1 LLPDG
6 LAQGPA
12 GRLRVPSAA
21 LSVMERA
28 VSDAGIPA
36 VGLFA
41 QVPHYV
47 SAAYPMAAVEL
58 LRWLGRYLDVEL
70 PVGALASRALET
82 RALLDAATAANEQT
96 KAYLEQLEKLADE
109 ARLPSGDDLIAD
121 IERFLR
127 ERGRDEGGGRLN

>member
-1 LLPDG
+1 
-6 LAQGPA
+6 
-12 GRLRVPSAA
+12 GRLRAPSAA

-28 VSDAGIPA
+28 VSDAGVPS
-36 VGLFA
+36 VGFFA

-47 SAAYPMAAVEL
+47 SAAYPMASLEL
-58 LRWLGRYLDVEL
+58 LRWLGRYLEVEL

-96 KAYLEQLEKLADE
+96 KGYLEQLEKLADE
-109 ARLPSGDDLIAD
+109 SRQPSGDDLIAD

-127 ERGRDEGGGRLN
+127 ERSGDDGGGGSGRLN